1 MNGGIF
7 MENRIFLGL
16 DNGNAY
22 TKSSEGFSCQSGF
35 TKSDVE
41 ANYKTKSAYISRY
54 LL

>member
-1 MNGGIF
+1 
-7 MENRIFLGL
+7 MEESLWEIVFFLGL

-41 ANYKTKSAYISRY
+41 QLQNKIFLFIKVFITA
-54 LL
+54 